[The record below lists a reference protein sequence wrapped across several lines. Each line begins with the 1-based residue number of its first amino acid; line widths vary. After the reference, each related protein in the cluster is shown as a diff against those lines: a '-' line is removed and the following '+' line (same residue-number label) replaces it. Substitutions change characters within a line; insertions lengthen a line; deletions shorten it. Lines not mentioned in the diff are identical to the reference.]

1 MGGEGGVSNGKVSGF
16 HAAEFAFFRLAAPF
30 VPGRRGV
37 IYCARRRVSEANR
50 RAEAAFRPE
59 IPPAG
64 ACGGAGFPGRY
75 RIGPYMGLQ
84 SCKVCIFPFS
94 RNIYSGP

>member
-1 MGGEGGVSNGKVSGF
+1 MGGEGGLLNGKVSGF
-16 HAAEFAFFRLAAPF
+16 HAAEFTFFRLAAPF
-30 VPGRRGV
+30 VPGRRGG

-50 RAEAAFRPE
+50 RAEAALRPE
-59 IPPAG
+59 ISARF
-64 ACGGAGFPGRY
+64 AAAQGFPGRY
-75 RIGPYMGLQ
+75 GIGPYMGLQ